1 MNNFKKSALIMGFGS
16 IGEKHAMI
24 LNKYFNYKNIYIFTK
39 RKIKKFK
46 VIKRL
51 KDIKKI
57 KFNYIIIS
65 SDTSKHFSQL
75 QFILKNFINKKIL
88 IEKPL
93 FTKFEKIKNKSNKIY
108 VGYNLRFHPHILFLK
123 KFLSK
128 KKIYNVNVTCNS
140 FLPN

>member
-16 IGEKHAMI
+16 IGEKHAMM

-51 KDIKKI
+51 KDIKKLN
-57 KFNYIIIS
+57 FNYIIIS

-93 FTKFEKIKNKSNKIY
+93 FTKFEKIKNKLNKI
-108 VGYNLRFHPHILFLK
+108 
-123 KFLSK
+123 
-128 KKIYNVNVTCNS
+128 
-140 FLPN
+140 